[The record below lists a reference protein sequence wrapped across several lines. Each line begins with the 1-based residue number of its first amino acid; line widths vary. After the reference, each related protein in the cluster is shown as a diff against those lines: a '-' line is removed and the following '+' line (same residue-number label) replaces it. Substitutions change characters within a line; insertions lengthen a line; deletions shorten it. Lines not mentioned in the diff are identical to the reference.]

1 MLILSRKLNE
11 EIRINSDI
19 VIKIVSISENQIKIG
34 VVAPGDV
41 KILRGEV
48 YEKIKENTIAASE
61 SSKQKITPDISKFKV
76 NKIKK

>member
-34 VVAPGDV
+34 VIAPNDV

-61 SSKQKITPDISKFKV
+61 SSKQKIAPDISKFKV

>member
-1 MLILSRKLNE
+1 MLVLSRKLNE
-11 EIRINSDI
+11 EIRISADI
-19 VIKIVSISENQIKIG
+19 VIKIISLSENQVKIG
-34 VVAPGDV
+34 IEAPGSV

-61 SSKQKITPDISKFKV
+61 SSKQKLAGDISKLRV